1 MGLRRAARE
10 CALQMLYEFDVG
22 KQSKDEI
29 LCTFWQMNE
38 QPQKV
43 RDFAAQLFEG
53 AVQRLKEID
62 RIIQLHAKNWRLG
75 RMAVVDRNILR
86 ISVFEFLSDS
96 RTPETVVINE
106 ALEIAKKYSTH
117 ESAQFV
123 NGILDSIKNELTD
136 KGRRIHGKSD

>member
-1 MGLRRAARE
+1 
-10 CALQMLYEFDVG
+10 MLYELDVG
-22 KQSKDEI
+22 KHPKEEI
-29 LCTFWQMNE
+29 LRTFWQIND

-43 RDFAAQLFEG
+43 RDFAVQLFEG

-62 RIIQLHAKNWRLG
+62 KIIQLHAKNWRLG

-123 NGILDSIKNELTD
+123 NGILDSIRKELTLKRQRSD
-136 KGRRIHGKSD
+136 GKTD

>member
-1 MGLRRAARE
+1 
-10 CALQMLYEFDVG
+10 MLYELDVG
-22 KQSKDEI
+22 KHSKEEI
-29 LCTFWQMNE
+29 LRTFWQMNE

-86 ISVFEFLSDS
+86 ISVFEFLSDN

-123 NGILDSIKNELTD
+123 NGILDSIRKELTE
-136 KGRRIHGKSD
+136 KRRRSDGKTD